1 MFSLSSIIIP
11 QGVVVLSGETGCG
24 KTTQIPQFL
33 YEAGYASHAKIGV
46 TEPRRVAATAMAKR
60 VGEEL
65 NLGTD
70 LVSYQIR

>member
-1 MFSLSSIIIP
+1 M
-11 QGVVVLSGETGCG
+11 VVLSGETGCG

-33 YEAGYASHAKIGV
+33 YGAGYASRAKIGV

-65 NLGTD
+65 NLGPD
-70 LVSYQIR
+70 VVSYQIR